1 MWLCIFF
8 HLDKWFFVGKV
19 MKLTEKY
26 SFHFLT
32 KLTHDDKFERI
43 HGMMLKL
50 AKFLTVVTKWQ
61 KVRNSNI

>member
-1 MWLCIFF
+1 
-8 HLDKWFFVGKV
+8 